1 MRVYKR
7 INYIFEVEL
16 PDCKR
21 YFQYLLSDSTW
32 LGGNVIAIFENKYD
46 KSESPDKNEIVTGPV
61 EYYCHTNINFGME
74 LGLWKKYGNAP
85 ACSDLSDIYFR
96 NYIDEEWIGLKCW
109 RVWRVNEEFISF
121 DELPVRFKDSYSTDL
136 FSPKNV
142 YHKIKYGRFLGQ
154 DVLSSFT
161 KTLL

>member
-7 INYIFEVEL
+7 INDIFEVEL

-21 YFQYLLSDSTW
+21 YFQYLQSDATW
-32 LGGNVIAIFENKYD
+32 LGGNVIAIFENKY
-46 KSESPDKNEIVTGPV
+46 
-61 EYYCHTNINFGME
+61 
-74 LGLWKKYGNAP
+74 AP
-85 ACSDLSDIYFR
+85 AYSDLSDIYFR

-109 RVWRVNEEFISF
+109 RVWRVNEEFMSF
-121 DELPVRFKDSYSTDL
+121 DELPDQFRDSYSTYL
-136 FSPKNV
+136 FSPKSV

>member
-7 INYIFEVEL
+7 INDIFEVEL

-21 YFQYLLSDSTW
+21 YFQYLQSDATW

-46 KSESPDKNEIVTGPV
+46 KSESPDKNEIAKGPV
-61 EYYCHTNINFGME
+61 EYYCHTNINFGVE

-85 ACSDLSDIYFR
+85 AYSDLSDIYFR

-109 RVWRVNEEFISF
+109 RVWRVNEEFMSF
-121 DELPVRFKDSYSTDL
+121 DELPDQFRDSYSTYL
-136 FSPKNV
+136 FSPKSV
-142 YHKIKYGRFLGQ
+142 YHKIKYGRCLGQ